1 MSETHPSSIQKAD
14 TFKALHTPGTPVVL
28 YNIWDAGSAGA
39 VAKAGATALATGSWS
54 VAEAQGYRDGEA
66 LPMEFLLSIVE
77 RIVATN
83 TLPLTVDFE
92 GGYAV
97 APEEVT
103 LNVERLISAGA
114 IGLNFEDRVV
124 KGKGLHTIT
133 EQAARIRAVRAAGD
147 QTGTPI
153 VINARTDLFLQ
164 SKPEDHASHIS
175 EALDRAAAYAEA
187 GGDSFFVPGLS
198 DADLIQKVCTDC
210 PLPVNVMLR
219 DVSAQVA
226 PLAALGVGR
235 ISFGPTP
242 YAAAMKGITEQAQA
256 FY

>member
-1 MSETHPSSIQKAD
+1 MTDAPSSVEKAE
-14 TFKALHTPGTPVVL
+14 TLRALHVPGTPVVL

-39 VAKAGATALATGSWS
+39 VAKAGAKALATGSWS
-54 VAEAQGYRDGEA
+54 VAEAQGFRDGEA
-66 LPMEFLLSIVE
+66 LPLEFLFAIVE

-83 TLPLTVDFE
+83 DLPLTVDFE
-92 GGYAV
+92 GGYAI

-114 IGLNFEDRVV
+114 VGLNFEDRVV

-133 EQAARIRAVRAAGD
+133 EQAARVAAVRAAGD
-147 QTGTPI
+147 HTGIPL

-164 SKPEDHASHIS
+164 SKSEDHASHIA
-175 EALDRAAAYAEA
+175 EALERAAAYAEA

-198 DADLIQKVCTDC
+198 DPDLIQKVCADC

-219 DVSAQVA
+219 DVNAQIA
-226 PLAALGVGR
+226 LLAALGVGR

-242 YAAAMKGITEQAQA
+242 YAVAMKAITEQAKA

>member
-1 MSETHPSSIQKAD
+1 MTDAPSSIEKAE
-14 TFKALHTPGTPVVL
+14 TLRALHVPGSPVVL

-39 VAKAGATALATGSWS
+39 VAKAGAKALATGSWS
-54 VAEAQGYRDGEA
+54 VAEAQGFRDGEA
-66 LPMEFLLSIVE
+66 LPLEFLLAIAE

-83 TLPLTVDFE
+83 DLPLTVDFE
-92 GGYAV
+92 GGYAI
-97 APEEVT
+97 APEAVT

-114 IGLNFEDRVV
+114 VGLNFEDRVV
-124 KGKGLHTIT
+124 KGKGLHAIAD
-133 EQAARIRAVRAAGD
+133 QAARIRAVRAAGE

-164 SKPEDHASHIS
+164 SKPEDHASHLT
-175 EALDRAAAYAEA
+175 EALERAAAYAEA
-187 GGDSFFVPGLS
+187 GGDSFFVPGLA
-198 DADLIQKVCTDC
+198 DPDLIQKVCAAC

-219 DVSAQVA
+219 DVNAQIA

-235 ISFGPTP
+235 ISFGPAP
-242 YAAAMKGITEQAQA
+242 YATAMNGITEQAKA

>member
-1 MSETHPSSIQKAD
+1 MIDTPSSAQKAE
-14 TFKALHTPGTPVVL
+14 TLKALHLPGTPVVL

-39 VAKAGATALATGSWS
+39 VAKAGAKALATGSWS
-54 VAEAQGYRDGEA
+54 VAEAQGFRDGES
-66 LPMEFLLSIVE
+66 LPMEFLFSIVE

-83 TLPLTVDFE
+83 DLPLTVDFE
-92 GGYAV
+92 GGYAM
-97 APEEVT
+97 APEEVS

-114 IGLNFEDRVV
+114 VGLNFEDRVV
-124 KGKGLHTIT
+124 KGKGLHAID
-133 EQAARIRAVRAAGD
+133 EQTSRVKAVRAAGD
-147 QTGTPI
+147 QTGIPI

-164 SKPEDHASHIS
+164 SKPEDHASHIP
-175 EALDRAAAYAEA
+175 EALERAAAYAEA

-198 DADLIQKVCTDC
+198 DPDLIQKVCTES

-219 DVSAQVA
+219 DVTAQIA

-242 YAAAMKGITEQAQA
+242 YAVAMKAITEQAKA

>member
-1 MSETHPSSIQKAD
+1 MTDAPSSIAKAE
-14 TFKALHTPGTPVVL
+14 TLRALHVPGTPVVL
-28 YNIWDAGSAGA
+28 YNIWDAGSAKA
-39 VAKAGATALATGSWS
+39 VAKAGAKALATGSWS

-114 IGLNFEDRVV
+114 VGLNFEDRVV
-124 KGKGLHTIT
+124 KGKGLHAIDA
-133 EQAARIRAVRAAGD
+133 QSFRIKAVRAAAD
-147 QTGTPI
+147 HTETPI
-153 VINARTDLFLQ
+153 FINARTDLFLQ
-164 SKPEDHASHIS
+164 SKPEDHTSHIS
-175 EALDRAAAYAEA
+175 EALERAAAYDEA

-198 DADLIQKVCTDC
+198 DPDLIQKVCAES

-219 DVSAQVA
+219 DVSVQIA
-226 PLAALGVGR
+226 PLAALGVAR

-242 YAAAMKGITEQAQA
+242 YAAAMKSITEQASA